1 MADLDKIRVRKTD
14 TLYNIADTPAR
25 EAINAIAAVIPA
37 GASSQ
42 NKLVDNTSFAEGLA
56 GKADASDIPTK
67 TSDLTNDSGFIT
79 NTVDNL
85 LNYYTKSQTYTQ
97 TEVDALIAAVKN
109 GRFISVA
116 TLPTTDID
124 TKAIYL
130 VPSAD
135 PEAGNVKDEYI
146 NLDGTS
152 SGWELI
158 GSTAIDLSGYVTDEE
173 LTAALADYV
182 TNAGLAAI
190 LADYATTSAMNTAIQ
205 SEAQRAGGA
214 ESALA
219 GRLTTAE
226 GNITA
231 LDTAVA
237 GKMTTSVYDSNGSGV
252 VDNAEKV
259 NGKTVAENVPSG
271 AKFTDTVYDD
281 TEVRGLIAGVN
292 GKVGD
297 ITQLDTEARS
307 DLVAAVNELVS
318 DFTGVDE
325 EAEKLEAF
333 SGSQTL
339 LDSEGNEILDSS
351 NNRILDTEYGA
362 AGVVTTLSN
371 IVSWFKN
378 NLSHLIQ
385 DSGYTQTKE
394 LYEILNS

>member
-1 MADLDKIRVRKTD
+1 MAADSKTIDQLPSKETLSNNDMFPVDDGEQTYKILFSKFLEAIPGVVSVTQSQDGQSIVVQPRTGNPVTITIHDNTKQNVLTFD
-14 TLYNIADTPAR
+14 NTPTQNSSNPVKSSGIYTADQALASAINEEAQTAR
-25 EAINAIAAVIPA
+25 E
-37 GASSQ
+37 
-42 NKLVDNTSFAEGLA
+42 
-56 GKADASDIPTK
+56 
-67 TSDLTNDSGFIT
+67 
-79 NTVDNL
+79 
-85 LNYYTKSQTYTQ
+85 
-97 TEVDALIAAVKN
+97 TEA
-109 GRFISVA
+109 
-116 TLPTTDID
+116 
-124 TKAIYL
+124 
-130 VPSAD
+130 
-135 PEAGNVKDEYI
+135 
-146 NLDGTS
+146 
-152 SGWELI
+152 
-158 GSTAIDLSGYVTDEE
+158 
-173 LTAALADYV
+173 
-182 TNAGLAAI
+182 
-190 LADYATTSAMNTAIQ
+190 
-205 SEAQRAGGA
+205 
-214 ESALA
+214 ALA
-219 GRLTTAE
+219 GRLNTAE
-226 GNITA
+226 GNIQS
-231 LDTAVA
+231 LGTAV
-237 GKMTTSVYDSNGSGV
+237 GTKMTTSVYDSNGSGV

-318 DFTGVDE
+318 DFAGVDE
-325 EAEKLEAF
+325 EVEKFDTF

>member
-1 MADLDKIRVRKTD
+1 MAADSKTIDQLPSKETLSNNDMFPVDDGEQTYKILFSKFLEAIPGVVSVTQSQDGQSIVVQPRTGNPVTITIHDNTKQNVLTFD
-14 TLYNIADTPAR
+14 NTPTQNSSNPVKSSGIYAADQALASAINEEAQTAR
-25 EAINAIAAVIPA
+25 E
-37 GASSQ
+37 
-42 NKLVDNTSFAEGLA
+42 
-56 GKADASDIPTK
+56 
-67 TSDLTNDSGFIT
+67 
-79 NTVDNL
+79 
-85 LNYYTKSQTYTQ
+85 
-97 TEVDALIAAVKN
+97 TEA
-109 GRFISVA
+109 
-116 TLPTTDID
+116 
-124 TKAIYL
+124 
-130 VPSAD
+130 
-135 PEAGNVKDEYI
+135 
-146 NLDGTS
+146 
-152 SGWELI
+152 
-158 GSTAIDLSGYVTDEE
+158 
-173 LTAALADYV
+173 
-182 TNAGLAAI
+182 
-190 LADYATTSAMNTAIQ
+190 
-205 SEAQRAGGA
+205 
-214 ESALA
+214 ALA
-219 GRLTTAE
+219 GRLNTAE
-226 GNITA
+226 GNIQS
-231 LDTAVA
+231 LGTAV
-237 GKMTTSVYDSNGSGV
+237 GTKMTTSVYDSNGSGV

-318 DFTGVDE
+318 DFAGVDE
-325 EAEKLEAF
+325 EVEKLDAF

>member
-1 MADLDKIRVRKTD
+1 MAADSKTIDQLPSKETLSNNDMFPVDDGEQTYKILFSKFLEAIPGVVSVTQSQDGQSIVVQPRTGNPVTITIHDNTKQNVLTFD
-14 TLYNIADTPAR
+14 NTPTQNSSNPVKSSGIYTADQALASAINEEAQTAR
-25 EAINAIAAVIPA
+25 E
-37 GASSQ
+37 
-42 NKLVDNTSFAEGLA
+42 
-56 GKADASDIPTK
+56 
-67 TSDLTNDSGFIT
+67 
-79 NTVDNL
+79 
-85 LNYYTKSQTYTQ
+85 
-97 TEVDALIAAVKN
+97 TEA
-109 GRFISVA
+109 
-116 TLPTTDID
+116 
-124 TKAIYL
+124 
-130 VPSAD
+130 
-135 PEAGNVKDEYI
+135 
-146 NLDGTS
+146 
-152 SGWELI
+152 
-158 GSTAIDLSGYVTDEE
+158 
-173 LTAALADYV
+173 
-182 TNAGLAAI
+182 
-190 LADYATTSAMNTAIQ
+190 
-205 SEAQRAGGA
+205 
-214 ESALA
+214 ALA
-219 GRLTTAE
+219 GRLNTAE

-318 DFTGVDE
+318 DFAGVDE
-325 EAEKLEAF
+325 EVEKLEAF

>member
-1 MADLDKIRVRKTD
+1 MAADSKTIDQLPSKETLSNNDMFPVDDGEQTYKILFSKFLEAIPGVVSVTQSQDGQSIVVQPRTGNPVTITIHDNTKQNVLTFD
-14 TLYNIADTPAR
+14 NTPTQNSSNPVKSSGIYTADQALASAINEEAQTAR
-25 EAINAIAAVIPA
+25 E
-37 GASSQ
+37 
-42 NKLVDNTSFAEGLA
+42 
-56 GKADASDIPTK
+56 
-67 TSDLTNDSGFIT
+67 
-79 NTVDNL
+79 
-85 LNYYTKSQTYTQ
+85 
-97 TEVDALIAAVKN
+97 TEA
-109 GRFISVA
+109 
-116 TLPTTDID
+116 
-124 TKAIYL
+124 
-130 VPSAD
+130 
-135 PEAGNVKDEYI
+135 
-146 NLDGTS
+146 
-152 SGWELI
+152 
-158 GSTAIDLSGYVTDEE
+158 
-173 LTAALADYV
+173 
-182 TNAGLAAI
+182 
-190 LADYATTSAMNTAIQ
+190 
-205 SEAQRAGGA
+205 
-214 ESALA
+214 ALA
-219 GRLTTAE
+219 GRLNTAE
-226 GNITA
+226 GNIQS
-231 LDTAVA
+231 LGTAV
-237 GKMTTSVYDSNGSGV
+237 GTKMTTSVYDSNGSGV

-318 DFTGVDE
+318 DFAGVDE
-325 EAEKLEAF
+325 EAEKLDAF

>member
-1 MADLDKIRVRKTD
+1 MAADSKTIDQLPSKETLSNNDMFPVDDGEQTYKILFSKFLEAIPGVVSVTQSQDGQSIVVQPRTGNPVTITIHDNTKQNVLTFD
-14 TLYNIADTPAR
+14 NAPTQNSSNPVKSSGIYTADQALASAINEEAQTAR
-25 EAINAIAAVIPA
+25 E
-37 GASSQ
+37 
-42 NKLVDNTSFAEGLA
+42 
-56 GKADASDIPTK
+56 
-67 TSDLTNDSGFIT
+67 
-79 NTVDNL
+79 
-85 LNYYTKSQTYTQ
+85 
-97 TEVDALIAAVKN
+97 TEA
-109 GRFISVA
+109 
-116 TLPTTDID
+116 
-124 TKAIYL
+124 
-130 VPSAD
+130 
-135 PEAGNVKDEYI
+135 
-146 NLDGTS
+146 
-152 SGWELI
+152 
-158 GSTAIDLSGYVTDEE
+158 
-173 LTAALADYV
+173 
-182 TNAGLAAI
+182 
-190 LADYATTSAMNTAIQ
+190 
-205 SEAQRAGGA
+205 
-214 ESALA
+214 ALA
-219 GRLTTAE
+219 GRLNTAE
-226 GNITA
+226 GNIQS
-231 LDTAVA
+231 LGTAV
-237 GKMTTSVYDSNGSGV
+237 GTKMTTSVYDSNGSGV

-318 DFTGVDE
+318 DFAGVDE
-325 EAEKLEAF
+325 EVEKLEAF

-362 AGVVTTLSN
+362 AGIVTTLSN

>member
-1 MADLDKIRVRKTD
+1 MAADSKTIDQLPSKETLSNNDMFPVDDGEQTYKILFSKFLEAIPGVVSVTQSQDGQSIVVQPRTGNPVTITIHDNTKQNVLTFD
-14 TLYNIADTPAR
+14 NTPTQNSSNPVKSSGIYTADQALASAINEEAQTAR
-25 EAINAIAAVIPA
+25 E
-37 GASSQ
+37 
-42 NKLVDNTSFAEGLA
+42 
-56 GKADASDIPTK
+56 
-67 TSDLTNDSGFIT
+67 
-79 NTVDNL
+79 
-85 LNYYTKSQTYTQ
+85 
-97 TEVDALIAAVKN
+97 TEA
-109 GRFISVA
+109 
-116 TLPTTDID
+116 
-124 TKAIYL
+124 
-130 VPSAD
+130 
-135 PEAGNVKDEYI
+135 
-146 NLDGTS
+146 
-152 SGWELI
+152 
-158 GSTAIDLSGYVTDEE
+158 
-173 LTAALADYV
+173 
-182 TNAGLAAI
+182 
-190 LADYATTSAMNTAIQ
+190 
-205 SEAQRAGGA
+205 
-214 ESALA
+214 ALA

-226 GNITA
+226 GNIQS
-231 LDTAVA
+231 LGTAV
-237 GKMTTSVYDSNGSGV
+237 GTKMTTSVYDSNGSGV

-318 DFTGVDE
+318 DFAGVDE
-325 EAEKLEAF
+325 EVEKLDAF

>member
-1 MADLDKIRVRKTD
+1 MAADSKTIDQLPSKETLSNNDMFPVDDGEQTYKILFSKFLEAIPGVVSVTQSQDGQSIVVQPRTGNPVTITIHDNTKQNVLTFD
-14 TLYNIADTPAR
+14 NTPTQNSSNPVKSSGIYTADQALASAINEEAQTAR
-25 EAINAIAAVIPA
+25 E
-37 GASSQ
+37 
-42 NKLVDNTSFAEGLA
+42 
-56 GKADASDIPTK
+56 
-67 TSDLTNDSGFIT
+67 
-79 NTVDNL
+79 
-85 LNYYTKSQTYTQ
+85 
-97 TEVDALIAAVKN
+97 TEA
-109 GRFISVA
+109 
-116 TLPTTDID
+116 
-124 TKAIYL
+124 
-130 VPSAD
+130 
-135 PEAGNVKDEYI
+135 
-146 NLDGTS
+146 
-152 SGWELI
+152 
-158 GSTAIDLSGYVTDEE
+158 
-173 LTAALADYV
+173 
-182 TNAGLAAI
+182 
-190 LADYATTSAMNTAIQ
+190 
-205 SEAQRAGGA
+205 
-214 ESALA
+214 ALA

-226 GNITA
+226 GNIQS
-231 LDTAVA
+231 LGSAV
-237 GKMTTSVYDSNGSGV
+237 GTKMTTSVYDSNGSGV

-318 DFTGVDE
+318 DFAGVDE
-325 EAEKLEAF
+325 EAEKLDAF

>member
-1 MADLDKIRVRKTD
+1 MADLDKIKVRKTD

-42 NKLVDNTSFAEGLA
+42 NKLVDNTSFTEGLA
-56 GKADASDIPTK
+56 GKADASDVPTK
-67 TSDLTNDSGFIT
+67 TSELTNDSGFIT

-205 SEAQRAGGA
+205 SEAQRASGA

-226 GNITA
+226 GNIQS
-231 LDTAVA
+231 LGTAVN
-237 GKMTTSVYDSNGSGV
+237 GKMSTATYDSNGNGI

-259 NGKTVAENVPSG
+259 NNHTVDKDVPSN
-271 AKFTDTVYDD
+271 AVFTDTVYDD
-281 TEVRGLIAGVN
+281 TELRNKIGNLAN
-292 GKVGD
+292 
-297 ITQLDTEARS
+297 LDTEDTS
-307 DLVAAVNELVS
+307 NLVAAVNELVS
-318 DFTGVDE
+318 DFAGVDE
-325 EAEKLEAF
+325 EVEKLEAF

>member
-1 MADLDKIRVRKTD
+1 MAADSKTIDQLPSKETLSNNDMFPVDDGEQTYKILFSKFLEAIPGVVSVTQSQDGQSIVVQPRTGNPVTITIHDNTKQNVLTFD
-14 TLYNIADTPAR
+14 NTPTQNSSNPVKSSGIYTADQALASAINEEAQTAR
-25 EAINAIAAVIPA
+25 E
-37 GASSQ
+37 
-42 NKLVDNTSFAEGLA
+42 
-56 GKADASDIPTK
+56 
-67 TSDLTNDSGFIT
+67 
-79 NTVDNL
+79 
-85 LNYYTKSQTYTQ
+85 
-97 TEVDALIAAVKN
+97 TEA
-109 GRFISVA
+109 
-116 TLPTTDID
+116 
-124 TKAIYL
+124 
-130 VPSAD
+130 
-135 PEAGNVKDEYI
+135 
-146 NLDGTS
+146 
-152 SGWELI
+152 
-158 GSTAIDLSGYVTDEE
+158 
-173 LTAALADYV
+173 
-182 TNAGLAAI
+182 
-190 LADYATTSAMNTAIQ
+190 
-205 SEAQRAGGA
+205 
-214 ESALA
+214 ALA
-219 GRLTTAE
+219 GRLNTAE
-226 GNITA
+226 GNIQS
-231 LDTAVA
+231 LGTAV
-237 GKMTTSVYDSNGSGV
+237 GTKMTTSVYDSNGSGV

-318 DFTGVDE
+318 DFAGVDE
-325 EAEKLEAF
+325 EVEKLDAF

-362 AGVVTTLSN
+362 AGVATTLSN

>member
-1 MADLDKIRVRKTD
+1 MAADSKTIDQLPSKETLSNNDMFPVDDGEQTYKILFSKFLEAIPGVVSVTQSQDGQSIVVQPRTGNPVTITIHDNTKQNVLTFD
-14 TLYNIADTPAR
+14 NAPTQNSSNPVKSSGIYTADQALASAINEEAQTAR
-25 EAINAIAAVIPA
+25 E
-37 GASSQ
+37 
-42 NKLVDNTSFAEGLA
+42 
-56 GKADASDIPTK
+56 
-67 TSDLTNDSGFIT
+67 
-79 NTVDNL
+79 
-85 LNYYTKSQTYTQ
+85 
-97 TEVDALIAAVKN
+97 TEA
-109 GRFISVA
+109 
-116 TLPTTDID
+116 
-124 TKAIYL
+124 
-130 VPSAD
+130 
-135 PEAGNVKDEYI
+135 
-146 NLDGTS
+146 
-152 SGWELI
+152 
-158 GSTAIDLSGYVTDEE
+158 
-173 LTAALADYV
+173 
-182 TNAGLAAI
+182 
-190 LADYATTSAMNTAIQ
+190 
-205 SEAQRAGGA
+205 
-214 ESALA
+214 ALA
-219 GRLTTAE
+219 GRLNTAE
-226 GNITA
+226 GNIQS
-231 LDTAVA
+231 LGTAV
-237 GKMTTSVYDSNGSGV
+237 GTKMTTSVYDSNGSGV

-318 DFTGVDE
+318 DFAGVDE
-325 EAEKLEAF
+325 EVDKLEAF

>member
-1 MADLDKIRVRKTD
+1 MAADSKTIDQLPSKETLSNNDMFPVDDGEQTYKILFSKFLEAIPGVVSVTQSQDGQSIVVQSRTGNPVTITIHDNTKQNVLTFD
-14 TLYNIADTPAR
+14 NTPTQNSSNPVKSSGIYAADQALASAINEEAQTAR
-25 EAINAIAAVIPA
+25 E
-37 GASSQ
+37 
-42 NKLVDNTSFAEGLA
+42 
-56 GKADASDIPTK
+56 
-67 TSDLTNDSGFIT
+67 
-79 NTVDNL
+79 
-85 LNYYTKSQTYTQ
+85 
-97 TEVDALIAAVKN
+97 TEA
-109 GRFISVA
+109 
-116 TLPTTDID
+116 
-124 TKAIYL
+124 
-130 VPSAD
+130 
-135 PEAGNVKDEYI
+135 
-146 NLDGTS
+146 
-152 SGWELI
+152 
-158 GSTAIDLSGYVTDEE
+158 
-173 LTAALADYV
+173 
-182 TNAGLAAI
+182 
-190 LADYATTSAMNTAIQ
+190 
-205 SEAQRAGGA
+205 
-214 ESALA
+214 ALA

-226 GNITA
+226 GNIQS
-231 LDTAVA
+231 LGTAV
-237 GKMTTSVYDSNGSGV
+237 GTKMTTSVYDSNGSGV

-318 DFTGVDE
+318 DFAGVDE
-325 EAEKLEAF
+325 EVEKLDAF

>member
-1 MADLDKIRVRKTD
+1 MAADSKTIDQLPSKETLSNNDMFPVDDGEQTYKILFSKFLEAIPGVVSVTQSQDGQSIVVQPRTGNPVTITIHDNTKQNVLTFD
-14 TLYNIADTPAR
+14 NTPTQNSSNPVKSSGIYTADQALASAINEEAQTAR
-25 EAINAIAAVIPA
+25 E
-37 GASSQ
+37 
-42 NKLVDNTSFAEGLA
+42 
-56 GKADASDIPTK
+56 
-67 TSDLTNDSGFIT
+67 
-79 NTVDNL
+79 
-85 LNYYTKSQTYTQ
+85 
-97 TEVDALIAAVKN
+97 TEA
-109 GRFISVA
+109 
-116 TLPTTDID
+116 
-124 TKAIYL
+124 
-130 VPSAD
+130 
-135 PEAGNVKDEYI
+135 
-146 NLDGTS
+146 
-152 SGWELI
+152 
-158 GSTAIDLSGYVTDEE
+158 
-173 LTAALADYV
+173 
-182 TNAGLAAI
+182 
-190 LADYATTSAMNTAIQ
+190 
-205 SEAQRAGGA
+205 
-214 ESALA
+214 ALA
-219 GRLTTAE
+219 GRLNTAE
-226 GNITA
+226 GNIQS
-231 LDTAVA
+231 LGTAV
-237 GKMTTSVYDSNGSGV
+237 GTKMTTSVYDSNGSGV

-318 DFTGVDE
+318 DFAGVDE
-325 EAEKLEAF
+325 EVDKLEAF

>member
-1 MADLDKIRVRKTD
+1 MAADSKTIDQLPSKETLSNNDMFPVDDGEQTYKILFSKFLEAIPGVVSVTQSQDGQSIVVQPRTGNPVTITIHDNTKQNVLTFD
-14 TLYNIADTPAR
+14 NTPTQNSSNPVKSSGIYTADQALASAINEEAQTAR
-25 EAINAIAAVIPA
+25 E
-37 GASSQ
+37 
-42 NKLVDNTSFAEGLA
+42 
-56 GKADASDIPTK
+56 
-67 TSDLTNDSGFIT
+67 
-79 NTVDNL
+79 
-85 LNYYTKSQTYTQ
+85 
-97 TEVDALIAAVKN
+97 TEA
-109 GRFISVA
+109 
-116 TLPTTDID
+116 
-124 TKAIYL
+124 
-130 VPSAD
+130 
-135 PEAGNVKDEYI
+135 
-146 NLDGTS
+146 
-152 SGWELI
+152 
-158 GSTAIDLSGYVTDEE
+158 
-173 LTAALADYV
+173 
-182 TNAGLAAI
+182 
-190 LADYATTSAMNTAIQ
+190 
-205 SEAQRAGGA
+205 
-214 ESALA
+214 ALA
-219 GRLTTAE
+219 GRLNTAE
-226 GNITA
+226 GNIQS
-231 LDTAVA
+231 LGTAV
-237 GKMTTSVYDSNGSGV
+237 GTKMTTSVYDSNGSGV

-259 NGKTVAENVPSG
+259 NGKTVEENVPSG

-318 DFTGVDE
+318 DFAGVDE
-325 EAEKLEAF
+325 EVEKLEAF

>member
-25 EAINAIAAVIPA
+25 EAINAIGLIIPS
-37 GASSQ
+37 GASSE
-42 NKLVDNTSFAEGLA
+42 NKLVDNASFTEALA
-56 GKADASDIPTK
+56 GKADSSDIPTK

-79 NTVDNL
+79 NTVNNL

-97 TEVDALIAAVKN
+97 AEVDALIAAVKN

-135 PEAGNVKDEYI
+135 PEAGDVKDEYI

-190 LADYATTSAMNTAIQ
+190 LAGYATTSAMNTAIQ
-205 SEAQRAGGA
+205 SEAQRASGA

-219 GRLTTAE
+219 GRLNTAE
-226 GNITA
+226 GNIQS
-231 LDTAVA
+231 LGTAV
-237 GKMTTSVYDSNGSGV
+237 GTKMTTSVYDSNGSGV

-259 NGKTVAENVPSG
+259 NGKTVAENVPEG

-292 GKVGD
+292 GKIGNLAD
-297 ITQLDTEARS
+297 LDTEDTS
-307 DLVAAVNELVS
+307 NLVAAVNELVS
-318 DFTGVDE
+318 DFAGVDE
-325 EAEKLEAF
+325 EVEKLDAF
-333 SGSQTL
+333 SGSQTI

-351 NNRILDTEYGA
+351 NNRILDTEIGA
-362 AGVVTTLSN
+362 AGVVTTLNN

-378 NLSHLIQ
+378 NSSHLIQ

>member
-1 MADLDKIRVRKTD
+1 MAADSKTIDQLPSKETLSNNDMFPVDDGEQTYKILFSKFLEAIPGVVSVTQSQDGQSIVVQPRTGNPVTITIHDNTKQNVLTFD
-14 TLYNIADTPAR
+14 NTPTQNSSNPVKSSGIYTADQALASAINEEAQTAR
-25 EAINAIAAVIPA
+25 E
-37 GASSQ
+37 
-42 NKLVDNTSFAEGLA
+42 
-56 GKADASDIPTK
+56 
-67 TSDLTNDSGFIT
+67 
-79 NTVDNL
+79 
-85 LNYYTKSQTYTQ
+85 
-97 TEVDALIAAVKN
+97 TE
-109 GRFISVA
+109 
-116 TLPTTDID
+116 
-124 TKAIYL
+124 
-130 VPSAD
+130 
-135 PEAGNVKDEYI
+135 
-146 NLDGTS
+146 
-152 SGWELI
+152 
-158 GSTAIDLSGYVTDEE
+158 
-173 LTAALADYV
+173 AALA
-182 TNAGLAAI
+182 TR
-190 LADYATTSAMNTAIQ
+190 M
-205 SEAQRAGGA
+205 
-214 ESALA
+214 
-219 GRLTTAE
+219 TTAE
-226 GNITA
+226 GDITD
-231 LDTAVA
+231 LGTAVA
-237 GKMTTSVYDSNGSGV
+237 GKMTTSVYDSNNSGV

-281 TEVRGLIAGVN
+281 TEVRGLITGVN

-318 DFTGVDE
+318 DFAGVDE
-325 EAEKLEAF
+325 EVEKLEAF

>member
-1 MADLDKIRVRKTD
+1 MAADSKTIDQLPSKETLSNNDMFPVDDGEQTYKILFSKFLEAIPGVVSVTQSQDGQSIVVQPRTGNPVTITIHDNTKQNVLTFD
-14 TLYNIADTPAR
+14 NTPTQNSSNPVKSSGIYTADQALASAINEEAQTAR
-25 EAINAIAAVIPA
+25 E
-37 GASSQ
+37 
-42 NKLVDNTSFAEGLA
+42 
-56 GKADASDIPTK
+56 
-67 TSDLTNDSGFIT
+67 
-79 NTVDNL
+79 
-85 LNYYTKSQTYTQ
+85 
-97 TEVDALIAAVKN
+97 TEA
-109 GRFISVA
+109 
-116 TLPTTDID
+116 
-124 TKAIYL
+124 
-130 VPSAD
+130 
-135 PEAGNVKDEYI
+135 
-146 NLDGTS
+146 
-152 SGWELI
+152 
-158 GSTAIDLSGYVTDEE
+158 
-173 LTAALADYV
+173 
-182 TNAGLAAI
+182 
-190 LADYATTSAMNTAIQ
+190 
-205 SEAQRAGGA
+205 
-214 ESALA
+214 ALA
-219 GRLTTAE
+219 GRLNTAE
-226 GNITA
+226 GNIQS
-231 LDTAVA
+231 LGTAV
-237 GKMTTSVYDSNGSGV
+237 GTKMTTSVYDSNGSGV

-318 DFTGVDE
+318 DFAGVDE
-325 EAEKLEAF
+325 EVEKLEAF

-339 LDSEGNEILDSS
+339 LDSEGIEILDSS

>member
-1 MADLDKIRVRKTD
+1 MAADSKTIDQLPSKETLSNNDMFPVDDGEQTYKILFSKFLEAIPGVVSVTQSQDGQSIVVQPRTGNPVTITIHDNTKQNVLTFD
-14 TLYNIADTPAR
+14 NTPTQNSSNPVKSSGIYTADQALASAINEEAQTAR
-25 EAINAIAAVIPA
+25 E
-37 GASSQ
+37 
-42 NKLVDNTSFAEGLA
+42 
-56 GKADASDIPTK
+56 
-67 TSDLTNDSGFIT
+67 
-79 NTVDNL
+79 
-85 LNYYTKSQTYTQ
+85 
-97 TEVDALIAAVKN
+97 TEA
-109 GRFISVA
+109 
-116 TLPTTDID
+116 
-124 TKAIYL
+124 
-130 VPSAD
+130 
-135 PEAGNVKDEYI
+135 
-146 NLDGTS
+146 
-152 SGWELI
+152 
-158 GSTAIDLSGYVTDEE
+158 
-173 LTAALADYV
+173 
-182 TNAGLAAI
+182 
-190 LADYATTSAMNTAIQ
+190 
-205 SEAQRAGGA
+205 
-214 ESALA
+214 ALA

-226 GNITA
+226 GNIQS
-231 LDTAVA
+231 LGTAV
-237 GKMTTSVYDSNGSGV
+237 GTKMTTSVYDSNGSGV

-259 NGKTVAENVPSG
+259 NGKTVAENVPAG

-281 TEVRGLIAGVN
+281 TEVRGLITGVN

-318 DFTGVDE
+318 DFAGVDE
-325 EAEKLEAF
+325 EVEKLDTF

>member
-1 MADLDKIRVRKTD
+1 MAADSKTIDQLPSKETLSNNDMFPVDDGEQTYKILFSKFLEAIPGVVSVTQSQDGQSIVVQPRTGNPVTITIHDNTKQNVLTFD
-14 TLYNIADTPAR
+14 NTPTQNSSNPVKSSGIYTADQALASAINEEAQTAR
-25 EAINAIAAVIPA
+25 E
-37 GASSQ
+37 
-42 NKLVDNTSFAEGLA
+42 
-56 GKADASDIPTK
+56 
-67 TSDLTNDSGFIT
+67 
-79 NTVDNL
+79 
-85 LNYYTKSQTYTQ
+85 
-97 TEVDALIAAVKN
+97 TEA
-109 GRFISVA
+109 
-116 TLPTTDID
+116 
-124 TKAIYL
+124 
-130 VPSAD
+130 
-135 PEAGNVKDEYI
+135 
-146 NLDGTS
+146 
-152 SGWELI
+152 
-158 GSTAIDLSGYVTDEE
+158 
-173 LTAALADYV
+173 
-182 TNAGLAAI
+182 
-190 LADYATTSAMNTAIQ
+190 
-205 SEAQRAGGA
+205 
-214 ESALA
+214 ALA

-226 GNITA
+226 GNIQS
-231 LDTAVA
+231 LGTAV
-237 GKMTTSVYDSNGSGV
+237 GTKMTTSVYDSNGSGV

-318 DFTGVDE
+318 DFAGVDE
-325 EAEKLEAF
+325 EVEKLEAF

>member
-1 MADLDKIRVRKTD
+1 MAADSKTIDQLPSKETLSNNDMFPVDDGEQTYKILFSKFLEAIPGVVSVTQSQDGQSIVVQPRTGNPVTITIHDNTKQNVLTFD
-14 TLYNIADTPAR
+14 NTPTQNSSNPVKSSGIYTADQALASAINEEAQTAR
-25 EAINAIAAVIPA
+25 E
-37 GASSQ
+37 
-42 NKLVDNTSFAEGLA
+42 
-56 GKADASDIPTK
+56 
-67 TSDLTNDSGFIT
+67 
-79 NTVDNL
+79 
-85 LNYYTKSQTYTQ
+85 
-97 TEVDALIAAVKN
+97 TEA
-109 GRFISVA
+109 
-116 TLPTTDID
+116 
-124 TKAIYL
+124 
-130 VPSAD
+130 
-135 PEAGNVKDEYI
+135 
-146 NLDGTS
+146 
-152 SGWELI
+152 
-158 GSTAIDLSGYVTDEE
+158 
-173 LTAALADYV
+173 
-182 TNAGLAAI
+182 
-190 LADYATTSAMNTAIQ
+190 
-205 SEAQRAGGA
+205 
-214 ESALA
+214 ALA
-219 GRLTTAE
+219 GRLNTAE
-226 GNITA
+226 GNIQS
-231 LDTAVA
+231 LGTAV
-237 GKMTTSVYDSNGSGV
+237 GTKMTTSVYDSNGSGV

-318 DFTGVDE
+318 DFAGVNE
-325 EAEKLEAF
+325 EVEKLDAF

>member
-1 MADLDKIRVRKTD
+1 MAADSKTIDQLPSKETLSNNDMFPVDDGEQTYKILFSKFLEAIPGVVSVTQSQDGQSIVVQPRTGNPVTITIHDNTKQNVLTFD
-14 TLYNIADTPAR
+14 NTPTQNSSNPVKSSGIYTADQALASAINEEAQTAR
-25 EAINAIAAVIPA
+25 E
-37 GASSQ
+37 
-42 NKLVDNTSFAEGLA
+42 
-56 GKADASDIPTK
+56 
-67 TSDLTNDSGFIT
+67 
-79 NTVDNL
+79 
-85 LNYYTKSQTYTQ
+85 
-97 TEVDALIAAVKN
+97 TEA
-109 GRFISVA
+109 
-116 TLPTTDID
+116 
-124 TKAIYL
+124 
-130 VPSAD
+130 
-135 PEAGNVKDEYI
+135 
-146 NLDGTS
+146 
-152 SGWELI
+152 
-158 GSTAIDLSGYVTDEE
+158 
-173 LTAALADYV
+173 
-182 TNAGLAAI
+182 
-190 LADYATTSAMNTAIQ
+190 
-205 SEAQRAGGA
+205 
-214 ESALA
+214 ALA
-219 GRLTTAE
+219 GRLNTAE
-226 GNITA
+226 GNIQS
-231 LDTAVA
+231 LGTAV
-237 GKMTTSVYDSNGSGV
+237 GTKMTTSVYDSNGSGV

-318 DFTGVDE
+318 DFAGVDE
-325 EAEKLEAF
+325 EVEKLEAF

>member
-1 MADLDKIRVRKTD
+1 MAADSKTIDQLPSKETLSNNDMFPVDDGEQTYKILFSKFLEAIPGVVSVTQSQDGQSIVVQPRTGNPVTITIHDNTKQNVLTFD
-14 TLYNIADTPAR
+14 NTPTQNSSNPVKSSGLYAADQALASAINEEAQTAR
-25 EAINAIAAVIPA
+25 E
-37 GASSQ
+37 
-42 NKLVDNTSFAEGLA
+42 
-56 GKADASDIPTK
+56 
-67 TSDLTNDSGFIT
+67 
-79 NTVDNL
+79 
-85 LNYYTKSQTYTQ
+85 
-97 TEVDALIAAVKN
+97 TEA
-109 GRFISVA
+109 
-116 TLPTTDID
+116 
-124 TKAIYL
+124 
-130 VPSAD
+130 
-135 PEAGNVKDEYI
+135 
-146 NLDGTS
+146 
-152 SGWELI
+152 
-158 GSTAIDLSGYVTDEE
+158 
-173 LTAALADYV
+173 
-182 TNAGLAAI
+182 
-190 LADYATTSAMNTAIQ
+190 
-205 SEAQRAGGA
+205 
-214 ESALA
+214 ALA
-219 GRLTTAE
+219 GRLNTAE
-226 GNITA
+226 GNIQS
-231 LDTAVA
+231 LGTAV
-237 GKMTTSVYDSNGSGV
+237 GTKMTTSVYDSNGSGV

-318 DFTGVDE
+318 DFAGVDE
-325 EAEKLEAF
+325 EVEKLDAF

>member
-1 MADLDKIRVRKTD
+1 MAADSKTIDQLPSKETLSNNDMFPVDDGEQTYKILFSKFLEAIPGVVSVTQSQDGQSIVVQPRTGNPVTITIHDNTKQNVLTFD
-14 TLYNIADTPAR
+14 NTPTQNSSNPVKSSGIYTADQALASAINEEAQTAR
-25 EAINAIAAVIPA
+25 E
-37 GASSQ
+37 
-42 NKLVDNTSFAEGLA
+42 
-56 GKADASDIPTK
+56 
-67 TSDLTNDSGFIT
+67 
-79 NTVDNL
+79 
-85 LNYYTKSQTYTQ
+85 
-97 TEVDALIAAVKN
+97 TEA
-109 GRFISVA
+109 
-116 TLPTTDID
+116 
-124 TKAIYL
+124 
-130 VPSAD
+130 
-135 PEAGNVKDEYI
+135 
-146 NLDGTS
+146 
-152 SGWELI
+152 
-158 GSTAIDLSGYVTDEE
+158 
-173 LTAALADYV
+173 
-182 TNAGLAAI
+182 
-190 LADYATTSAMNTAIQ
+190 
-205 SEAQRAGGA
+205 
-214 ESALA
+214 ALA
-219 GRLTTAE
+219 GRLNTAE
-226 GNITA
+226 GNIQS
-231 LDTAVA
+231 LGTAV
-237 GKMTTSVYDSNGSGV
+237 GTKMTTSVYDSNGSGV

-281 TEVRGLIAGVN
+281 TEVRVLIAGVN

-318 DFTGVDE
+318 DFAGVDE
-325 EAEKLEAF
+325 EVEKLEAF

>member
-1 MADLDKIRVRKTD
+1 MAADSKTIDLLPSKETLSNNDMFPVDDGEQTYKILFSKFLEAIPGVVSVTQSQDGQSIVVQPRTGNPVTITIHDNTKQNVLTFD
-14 TLYNIADTPAR
+14 NTPTQNSSNPVKSSGIYTADQALASAINEEAQTAR
-25 EAINAIAAVIPA
+25 E
-37 GASSQ
+37 
-42 NKLVDNTSFAEGLA
+42 
-56 GKADASDIPTK
+56 
-67 TSDLTNDSGFIT
+67 
-79 NTVDNL
+79 
-85 LNYYTKSQTYTQ
+85 
-97 TEVDALIAAVKN
+97 TEA
-109 GRFISVA
+109 
-116 TLPTTDID
+116 
-124 TKAIYL
+124 
-130 VPSAD
+130 
-135 PEAGNVKDEYI
+135 
-146 NLDGTS
+146 
-152 SGWELI
+152 
-158 GSTAIDLSGYVTDEE
+158 
-173 LTAALADYV
+173 
-182 TNAGLAAI
+182 
-190 LADYATTSAMNTAIQ
+190 
-205 SEAQRAGGA
+205 
-214 ESALA
+214 ALA
-219 GRLTTAE
+219 GRLNTAE
-226 GNITA
+226 GNIQS
-231 LDTAVA
+231 LGTAV
-237 GKMTTSVYDSNGSGV
+237 GTKMTTSVYDSNGSGV

-318 DFTGVDE
+318 DFAGVDE
-325 EAEKLEAF
+325 EVEKLDAF

>member
-1 MADLDKIRVRKTD
+1 MAADSKTIDQLPSKETLSNNDMFPVDDGEQTYKILFSKFLEAIPGVVSVTQSQDGQSIVVQSRTGNPVTITIHDNTKQDKLTFDNTPTQNSNNPVKSSGIYT
-14 TLYNIADTPAR
+14 ADQALASAINEEAQTAR
-25 EAINAIAAVIPA
+25 E
-37 GASSQ
+37 
-42 NKLVDNTSFAEGLA
+42 
-56 GKADASDIPTK
+56 
-67 TSDLTNDSGFIT
+67 
-79 NTVDNL
+79 
-85 LNYYTKSQTYTQ
+85 
-97 TEVDALIAAVKN
+97 TEA
-109 GRFISVA
+109 
-116 TLPTTDID
+116 
-124 TKAIYL
+124 
-130 VPSAD
+130 
-135 PEAGNVKDEYI
+135 
-146 NLDGTS
+146 
-152 SGWELI
+152 
-158 GSTAIDLSGYVTDEE
+158 
-173 LTAALADYV
+173 
-182 TNAGLAAI
+182 
-190 LADYATTSAMNTAIQ
+190 
-205 SEAQRAGGA
+205 
-214 ESALA
+214 ALA
-219 GRLTTAE
+219 GRLNTAE
-226 GNITA
+226 GNIQS
-231 LDTAVA
+231 LGIAVGA
-237 GKMTTSVYDSNGSGV
+237 KMTTSVYDSNGSGV

-318 DFTGVDE
+318 DFAGVDE
-325 EAEKLEAF
+325 EVEKLDAF

-351 NNRILDTEYGA
+351 NNRILDTEYGT

>member
-1 MADLDKIRVRKTD
+1 MAADSKTIDQLPSKETLSNNDMFPVDDGEQTYKILFSKFLEAIPGVVSVTQSQDGQSIVVQPRTGNPVTITIHDNTKQNVLTFD
-14 TLYNIADTPAR
+14 DTPTQNSSNPVKSSGIYTADQALASAINEEAQTAR
-25 EAINAIAAVIPA
+25 E
-37 GASSQ
+37 
-42 NKLVDNTSFAEGLA
+42 
-56 GKADASDIPTK
+56 
-67 TSDLTNDSGFIT
+67 
-79 NTVDNL
+79 
-85 LNYYTKSQTYTQ
+85 
-97 TEVDALIAAVKN
+97 TEA
-109 GRFISVA
+109 
-116 TLPTTDID
+116 
-124 TKAIYL
+124 
-130 VPSAD
+130 
-135 PEAGNVKDEYI
+135 
-146 NLDGTS
+146 
-152 SGWELI
+152 
-158 GSTAIDLSGYVTDEE
+158 
-173 LTAALADYV
+173 
-182 TNAGLAAI
+182 
-190 LADYATTSAMNTAIQ
+190 
-205 SEAQRAGGA
+205 
-214 ESALA
+214 ALA
-219 GRLTTAE
+219 GRLNTAE
-226 GNITA
+226 GNIQS
-231 LDTAVA
+231 LGTAV
-237 GKMTTSVYDSNGSGV
+237 GTKMTTSVYDSNGSGV

-318 DFTGVDE
+318 DFAGVDE
-325 EAEKLEAF
+325 EVDKLEAF

-339 LDSEGNEILDSS
+339 LDSEGNEILDAS

>member
-1 MADLDKIRVRKTD
+1 MFPVDDGEQTYKILFSKFLEAIPGVVSVTQSQDGQSIVVQPRTGNPVTITIHDNTKQNVLTFDNTPTQNSSNPVKSSGIYTADQALASAINEEAQT
-14 TLYNIADTPAR
+14 AR
-25 EAINAIAAVIPA
+25 E
-37 GASSQ
+37 
-42 NKLVDNTSFAEGLA
+42 
-56 GKADASDIPTK
+56 
-67 TSDLTNDSGFIT
+67 
-79 NTVDNL
+79 
-85 LNYYTKSQTYTQ
+85 
-97 TEVDALIAAVKN
+97 TEA
-109 GRFISVA
+109 
-116 TLPTTDID
+116 
-124 TKAIYL
+124 
-130 VPSAD
+130 
-135 PEAGNVKDEYI
+135 
-146 NLDGTS
+146 
-152 SGWELI
+152 
-158 GSTAIDLSGYVTDEE
+158 
-173 LTAALADYV
+173 
-182 TNAGLAAI
+182 
-190 LADYATTSAMNTAIQ
+190 
-205 SEAQRAGGA
+205 
-214 ESALA
+214 ALA
-219 GRLTTAE
+219 GRLNTAE
-226 GNITA
+226 GNIQS
-231 LDTAVA
+231 LGTAV
-237 GKMTTSVYDSNGSGV
+237 GTKMTTSVYDSNGSGV

-318 DFTGVDE
+318 DFAGVDE
-325 EAEKLEAF
+325 EVEKLEAF

>member
-1 MADLDKIRVRKTD
+1 MAADSKTIDQLPSKETLSNNDMFPVDDGEQTYKILFSKFLEAIPGVVSVTQSQDGQSIVVQPRTGNPVTITIHDNTKQNVLTFD
-14 TLYNIADTPAR
+14 NTPTQNSSNPVKSSGIYTADQALASAINEEAQTAR
-25 EAINAIAAVIPA
+25 E
-37 GASSQ
+37 
-42 NKLVDNTSFAEGLA
+42 
-56 GKADASDIPTK
+56 
-67 TSDLTNDSGFIT
+67 
-79 NTVDNL
+79 
-85 LNYYTKSQTYTQ
+85 
-97 TEVDALIAAVKN
+97 TEA
-109 GRFISVA
+109 
-116 TLPTTDID
+116 
-124 TKAIYL
+124 
-130 VPSAD
+130 
-135 PEAGNVKDEYI
+135 
-146 NLDGTS
+146 
-152 SGWELI
+152 
-158 GSTAIDLSGYVTDEE
+158 
-173 LTAALADYV
+173 
-182 TNAGLAAI
+182 
-190 LADYATTSAMNTAIQ
+190 
-205 SEAQRAGGA
+205 
-214 ESALA
+214 ALA
-219 GRLTTAE
+219 GRLNTAE
-226 GNITA
+226 GNIQS
-231 LDTAVA
+231 LGTAV
-237 GKMTTSVYDSNGSGV
+237 GTKMTTSVYDSNGSGV

-259 NGKTVAENVPSG
+259 NGKTVAENVPLG

-318 DFTGVDE
+318 DFAGVDE
-325 EAEKLEAF
+325 EVDKLEAF